1 MSDWLAQNGEAVTN
15 ASKAS
20 MQTYLEQNLRPLQ
33 DGVYI
38 GKMQN
43 DGWGSQTGDE
53 NAVIGSYKRIEPWQT
68 TGIGISS
75 GDADAIVIQHGGYRL
90 GIALTEPSDAM
101 KWGSVQNNSSV
112 GYQTSGDLNT
122 FDGSTR
128 TAGIMASSYYKNDDP
143 ATYGVAYCWNYMTK
157 RTEGSKICQIGKHNW
172 WLPTMG
178 DLALIHQ
185 HFETINLA
193 LQRIKDAGKQSVS
206 LLQRTHY
213 WSCVEYSGG
222 NAWRLYFSNG
232 LRNANGKVDGSF
244 RVRPVT
250 ALISRIRE
258 TIVMVKAEDM
268 MAAYFDCHSIKH
280 HRLMR

>member
-1 MSDWLAQNGEAVTN
+1 MAIQTKKMSDWLSQNGEAVTN

-20 MQTYLEQNLRPLQ
+20 MQAYLERNLRPLQ

-38 GKMQN
+38 AKMQN
-43 DGWGSQTGDE
+43 DGWGNQTGDE
-53 NAVIGSYKRIEPWQT
+53 TANIGSYMRIEPWQT

-90 GIALTEPSDAM
+90 GIALTEPSNAM
-101 KWGSVQNNSSV
+101 KWGSVQNGNSV

-193 LQRIKDAGKQSVS
+193 LQRIKDAGKQPVS
-206 LLQRTHY
+206 LLQRTNY
-213 WSCVEYSGG
+213 WSCVEYSG
-222 NAWRLYFSNG
+222 NLAWG
-232 LRNANGKVDGSF
+232 LLFDYGFRCGNGKVDNSN

-250 ALISRIRE
+250 A
-258 TIVMVKAEDM
+258 
-268 MAAYFDCHSIKH
+268 F
-280 HRLMR
+280 

>member
-1 MSDWLAQNGEAVTN
+1 MAIQTKKMSEWLSQNGEAVTN

-20 MQTYLEQNLRPLQ
+20 MKAYMEQNLRSLQ

-38 GKMQN
+38 AKMQN
-43 DGWGSQTGDE
+43 DGWGTQTGDD

-90 GIALTEPSDAM
+90 GIALTEPSNAM
-101 KWGSVQNNSSV
+101 KWGSVQNNNSV

-193 LQRIKDAGKQSVS
+193 LQRIKDAGKQPVS
-206 LLQRTHY
+206 LLQRAFY
-213 WSCVEYSGG
+213 WSCVEASGT
-222 NAWRLYFSNG
+222 NAWYLYFGGG
-232 LRNANGKVDGSF
+232 LRSGYGKVGDSC

-250 ALISRIRE
+250 A
-258 TIVMVKAEDM
+258 
-268 MAAYFDCHSIKH
+268 F
-280 HRLMR
+280 

>member
-1 MSDWLAQNGEAVTN
+1 MPIQTKRMSDWLSQNGEAVTN

-20 MQTYLEQNLRPLQ
+20 MKTYLEQNLRPLQ

-43 DGWGSQTGDE
+43 DGWGPQTGDE

-101 KWGSVQNNSSV
+101 KWGSVQNSGSI
-112 GYQTSGDLNT
+112 GYQASSDLNT

-206 LLQRTHY
+206 LLQRTRY
-213 WSCVEYSGG
+213 WSCVETSGN
-222 NAWRLYFSNG
+222 NAWYLNFSSG
-232 LRNANGKVDGSF
+232 YRDSSGKVDISH

-250 ALISRIRE
+250 A
-258 TIVMVKAEDM
+258 
-268 MAAYFDCHSIKH
+268 F
-280 HRLMR
+280 

>member
-1 MSDWLAQNGEAVTN
+1 MSDWLSQNGEAITN

-20 MQTYLEQNLRPLQ
+20 MQAYLNQNLRPLQ

-43 DGWGSQTGDE
+43 DGWGTQSGGETD
-53 NAVIGSYKRIEPWQT
+53 NIGSYMRIEPWQT
-68 TGIGISS
+68 TSIGISS

-90 GIALTEPSDAM
+90 GIALTEPSAAM
-101 KWGSVQNNSSV
+101 KWGSVQNQSSV

-122 FDGSTR
+122 YDGSTR
-128 TAGIMASSYYKNDDP
+128 TAGVMASSYYKNDDP
-143 ATYGVAYCWNYMTK
+143 ATYAVAYCWNYMTK
-157 RTEGSKICQIGKHNW
+157 RTEGSKICQIGKHHW

-178 DLALIHQ
+178 DLSLIHQ

-206 LLQRTHY
+206 LLQRTYY
-213 WSCVEYSGG
+213 WSCVEYSGSS
-222 NAWRLYFSNG
+222 AWNLSFSNG
-232 LRNANGKVDGSF
+232 NRGNYGKVDNSH

-250 ALISRIRE
+250 A
-258 TIVMVKAEDM
+258 
-268 MAAYFDCHSIKH
+268 F
-280 HRLMR
+280 

>member
-1 MSDWLAQNGEAVTN
+1 MSDWLSQNGEAVTN

-20 MQTYLEQNLRPLQ
+20 MQAYLNQNLRPLQ

-43 DGWGSQTGDE
+43 DGWGSQAGDE

-101 KWGSVQNNSSV
+101 KWGSVQNSSSV

-206 LLQRTHY
+206 LLQRANY
-213 WSCVEYSGG
+213 WSCGENSGSSAWDLDFSYGYRG
-222 NAWRLYFSNG
+222 NG
-232 LRNANGKVDGSF
+232 GKVVNSY
-244 RVRPVT
+244 RVRPV
-250 ALISRIRE
+250 
-258 TIVMVKAEDM
+258 
-268 MAAYFDCHSIKH
+268 AAF
-280 HRLMR
+280 

>member
-1 MSDWLAQNGEAVTN
+1 MAIQTKKMSDWLSQNGEAVTN

-20 MQTYLEQNLRPLQ
+20 MQAYLERNLRPLQ

-38 GKMQN
+38 AKMQN
-43 DGWGSQTGDE
+43 DGWGTQTGDD

-90 GIALTEPSDAM
+90 GIALTEPSNAM
-101 KWGSVQNNSSV
+101 KWGSVQNDNSV

-193 LQRIKDAGKQSVS
+193 LQRIKDAGKQPVS
-206 LLQRTHY
+206 LLQRTDY
-213 WSCVEYSGG
+213 WSCVENSGYNAWLLLFGYGLRG
-222 NAWRLYFSNG
+222 NA
-232 LRNANGKVDGSF
+232 GKVASSC

-250 ALISRIRE
+250 A
-258 TIVMVKAEDM
+258 
-268 MAAYFDCHSIKH
+268 F
-280 HRLMR
+280 